1 MSKLPIISGQEM
13 YRLLTKIGFRR
24 VRQKG
29 SHVFMGHPDGR
40 SIVVPIHRGED
51 LGRGLTRTIL
61 SEAGL
66 TVDEYL
72 RLRK

>member
-13 YRLLTKIGFRR
+13 CRLLAKIGFRR

-29 SHVFMGHPDGR
+29 SHVFLEHPDGR

-61 SEAGL
+61 CEAGL
-66 TVDEYL
+66 TVEEYL